1 MALKQKSIVLYP
13 QAPEGH
19 QGAGRVCVRE
29 RQAVAVK
36 PVNRQPLRPKAATT
50 TLIIAAGWLACTMA
64 GAASVSVVGL
74 FKDKAI
80 VTIDGGKPR
89 TLSVGQTAQGV
100 KLVAADSGSA
110 SFDVD
115 GKRRTLS
122 MGQSFAGG
130 AVAGERKSVSLTADA
145 RGHFAAAGSLN
156 GYPMTFLVDTGATSI
171 AINAAEAKRI
181 GLDYKAGQATGVG
194 TAAGVVPAWR
204 VKFNTVKVGSITVNQ
219 VDGMVVET
227 GLNVPLLGMSFLNRM
242 EMRRDGQTMTLTQR
256 Y

>member
-1 MALKQKSIVLYP
+1 MALKQNST
-13 QAPEGH
+13 A
-19 QGAGRVCVRE
+19 
-29 RQAVAVK
+29 
-36 PVNRQPLRPKAATT
+36 
-50 TLIIAAGWLACTMA
+50 LIIAAGVFSCTTA
-64 GAASVSVVGL
+64 WAASVSVVGL

-80 VTIDGGKPR
+80 VSIDGGKPR

-115 GKRRTLS
+115 GKRRTLG

-130 AVAGERKSVSLTADA
+130 AETGGRQSVSLTADA

-156 GYPMTFLVDTGATSI
+156 GYPMTFLVDTGATTI
-171 AINAAEAKRI
+171 AINAAEARRI

-227 GLNVPLLGMSFLNRM
+227 GLGVPLLGMSFLNRM
-242 EMRRDGQTMTLTQR
+242 EMKRDGQTMTLTQR

>member
-1 MALKQKSIVLYP
+1 MSLKHNSTAIM
-13 QAPEGH
+13 
-19 QGAGRVCVRE
+19 
-29 RQAVAVK
+29 
-36 PVNRQPLRPKAATT
+36 
-50 TLIIAAGWLACTMA
+50 IAAGWLACTHA
-64 GAASVSVVGL
+64 WATSVSVVGL

-80 VTIDGGKPR
+80 VSIDGSKPR
-89 TLSVGQTAQGV
+89 TLSVGQTFQGV

-115 GKRRTLS
+115 GKRRTLA

-130 AVAGERKSVSLTADA
+130 AAKEARQSVSLTADA

-156 GYPMTFLVDTGATSI
+156 GYPVTFMVDTGATAI
-171 AINAAEAKRI
+171 AIDATEARRI

-204 VKFNTVKVGSITVNQ
+204 VKFNTVKVGSITLNQ
-219 VDGMVVET
+219 VDGMVVES

-242 EMRRDGQTMTLTQR
+242 EMRREGETMTLIQR

>member
-1 MALKQKSIVLYP
+1 MMALKQKSI
-13 QAPEGH
+13 A
-19 QGAGRVCVRE
+19 
-29 RQAVAVK
+29 
-36 PVNRQPLRPKAATT
+36 
-50 TLIIAAGWLACTMA
+50 LIITAGWLGCTA
-64 GAASVSVVGL
+64 AWAASVSVVGL

-80 VTIDGGKPR
+80 VSIDGGKPR
-89 TLSVGQTAQGV
+89 TLSVGQTVQGV

-115 GKRRTLS
+115 GKRRTLG

-130 AVAGERKSVSLTADA
+130 AQSSARQSVSLTADA

-156 GYPMTFLVDTGATSI
+156 GYPMTFLVDTGATAI
-171 AINAAEAKRI
+171 AISAVEAKRI

-204 VKFNTVKVGSITVNQ
+204 VTFNTVKVGSITLNQ
-219 VDGMVVET
+219 VEGLVVEA

>member
-1 MALKQKSIVLYP
+1 MSLKLNSSMLMIV
-13 QAPEGH
+13 
-19 QGAGRVCVRE
+19 
-29 RQAVAVK
+29 
-36 PVNRQPLRPKAATT
+36 
-50 TLIIAAGWLACTMA
+50 AGWLACTHA
-64 GAASVSVVGL
+64 WATSVSVVGL
-74 FKDKAI
+74 FKDMAI

-89 TLSVGQTAQGV
+89 TLRVGQTFQGV
-100 KLVAADSGSA
+100 ELVTADSGSA

-115 GKRRTLS
+115 GKRRTLA

-130 AVAGERKSVSLTADA
+130 AATGARQSVSLTADA

-156 GYPMTFLVDTGATSI
+156 GYPVTFMVDTGATAI
-171 AINAAEAKRI
+171 AISAAEARRI

-204 VKFNTVKVGSITVNQ
+204 VKFNTVKVGSITLNQ

-227 GLNVPLLGMSFLNRM
+227 GLTVPLLGMSFLNRM
-242 EMRRDGQTMTLTQR
+242 DMRRDGETMTLIQR

>member
-1 MALKQKSIVLYP
+1 
-13 QAPEGH
+13 
-19 QGAGRVCVRE
+19 
-29 RQAVAVK
+29 
-36 PVNRQPLRPKAATT
+36 
-50 TLIIAAGWLACTMA
+50 
-64 GAASVSVVGL
+64 VSVVGL

-80 VTIDGGKPR
+80 VSIDGGKPR
-89 TLSVGQTAQGV
+89 TLSVGQTVQGV
-100 KLVAADSGSA
+100 RLVTADSDSA

-115 GKRRTLS
+115 GKRRTLG

-130 AVAGERKSVSLTADA
+130 ASRGERQSVSLTADS

-171 AINAAEAKRI
+171 AINAAEARRI
-181 GLDYKAGQATGVG
+181 GLDYKAGQAAGVN

-204 VKFNTVKVGSITVNQ
+204 VTFNTVKVGSISVNQ
-219 VDGMVVET
+219 VEGLVVET